1 VRLCSVAHL
10 FYPDGGFDV
19 FGLRDL
25 CIRMTRM
32 GDEVSVVT
40 WACSRPR
47 RTVDRFDGIEVHRLR
62 GINVTLLPTIAQ
74 YPYLFG
80 LAETISTVKPD
91 AILCNSHLFLPSLQA
106 MAAGR
111 SLGIPTV
118 VINHGLVAKRGLV
131 TDLSQWGYLLSVGR
145 RYVRRADCVVC
156 LTNHDKQRME
166 RFGLASR
173 VEVIPNG
180 VDLTAFRPA
189 KEKDPNVVTWV
200 GRMVPEKGLVHLLQA
215 ASLVIK
221 EHPGLRIQFVGGGP
235 LLPELKAQ
243 ASRLGISQNCS
254 FLGWKSEAE
263 VAAILSRSSIF
274 AIPSLSEGL
283 PKALLEAMA
292 CGDAIVGSDINQ
304 IEEVVDHGRQALLCD
319 ATNHQKLADNLLACL
334 EDPAL
339 TRRLGAA
346 SRLLAEQ
353 RFSIEVT
360 ARRYHELIDQLV
372 HSSLR
377 KVEIQS

>member
-1 VRLCSVAHL
+1 
-10 FYPDGGFDV
+10 
-19 FGLRDL
+19 
-25 CIRMTRM
+25 MTRM

-173 VEVIPNG
+173 
-180 VDLTAFRPA
+180 
-189 KEKDPNVVTWV
+189 
-200 GRMVPEKGLVHLLQA
+200 LVHLLQA